1 MQSEHGERV
10 AMTFSFTTFSC
21 SLRRTHR
28 SAICIDRCPVR
39 AILAVSSASS
49 LCFFCVSSFS
59 CVYRP
64 MVLGLLGTGPGNRAG
79 DHRSG
84 SLRVDNDA
92 PVIEFV

>member
-49 LCFFCVSSFS
+49 LCFFFVSLHFHVFIAPRCWVCSAG
-59 CVYRP
+59 VP
-64 MVLGLLGTGPGNRAG
+64 ETGQETVGQGVSA
-79 DHRSG
+79 
-84 SLRVDNDA
+84 
-92 PVIEFV
+92 